1 MQAHPLGNGA
11 TNIILINK
19 EKIQRTIIKNKTIMT
34 TFFIEALVFILVLLL
49 FALFAS
55 WIGKF
60 NGNRKEQ
67 FIEKT
72 LSRKEAFI
80 DKSIENVLDK
90 VSTTVTSCID
100 MARDSSKI
108 GPWYLVVYTQDSNYP
123 IWISN
128 NTIRSVHPDSANNKI
143 IVKQFNG
150 EDMVIEN
157 VISYEL
163 CSANEMCDY
172 DM

>member
-1 MQAHPLGNGA
+1 M
-11 TNIILINK
+11 NIIFS
-19 EKIQRTIIKNKTIMT
+19 TIIAIIIVM
-34 TFFIEALVFILVLLL
+34 L
-49 FALFAS
+49 FAIFVA

-60 NGNRKEQ
+60 NAKDKLA
-67 FIEKT
+67 FIEKI
-72 LSRKEAFI
+72 LDRKEAFI
-80 DKSIENVLDK
+80 DRAIEKVLDK
-90 VSTTVTSCID
+90 VSTTVTSGID
-100 MARDSSKI
+100 MAMDQHKT
-108 GPWYLVVYTQDSNYP
+108 GPWFLVVYIQDSNYP

-128 NTIRSVHPDSANNKI
+128 NTIRSVHPDPEHCKI

-163 CSANEMCDY
+163 CSANDMCEY

>member
-1 MQAHPLGNGA
+1 M
-11 TNIILINK
+11 NIIFS
-19 EKIQRTIIKNKTIMT
+19 TIIAI
-34 TFFIEALVFILVLLL
+34 IILLL
-49 FALFAS
+49 FTIFAA

-60 NGNRKEQ
+60 NAKDKLE

-90 VSTTVTSCID
+90 IHTAVKSDITMATV
-100 MARDSSKI
+100 SSKT
-108 GPWYLVVYTQDSNYP
+108 GPWYLAVYTKDSNYP
-123 IWISN
+123 IWVSN
-128 NTIRSVHPDSANNKI
+128 NNIRSVHPDPENAKI
-143 IVKQFNG
+143 IIKQFCN

-157 VISYEL
+157 VVNY
-163 CSANEMCDY
+163 EMCPGNDLCEY

>member
-1 MQAHPLGNGA
+1 M
-11 TNIILINK
+11 NIIFSILIALF
-19 EKIQRTIIKNKTIMT
+19 II
-34 TFFIEALVFILVLLL
+34 LL
-49 FALFAS
+49 FSSFAT
-55 WIGKF
+55 WLEGKQK
-60 NGNRKEQ
+60 KE
-67 FIEKT
+67 FFEK
-72 LSRKEAFI
+72 AI
-80 DKSIENVLDK
+80 DK
-90 VSTTVTSCID
+90 VSTLIDSKMVEVTD
-100 MARDSSKI
+100 QYKA

-128 NTIRSVHPDSANNKI
+128 NTIRSVHPDPEHCNI

-163 CSANEMCDY
+163 CSANDMCEY

>member
-1 MQAHPLGNGA
+1 M
-11 TNIILINK
+11 NIIFS
-19 EKIQRTIIKNKTIMT
+19 TIIAI
-34 TFFIEALVFILVLLL
+34 IILLL
-49 FALFAS
+49 FTIFAA

-60 NGNRKEQ
+60 NAKDKLA

-72 LSRKEAFI
+72 LDRKEAFI
-80 DKSIENVLDK
+80 DKAIEKVLDK
-90 VSTTVTSCID
+90 VSKTVTYDIT
-100 MARDSSKI
+100 MAMNQHKT

-128 NTIRSVHPDSANNKI
+128 NTIRSVLPDPANNKI

-150 EDMVIEN
+150 EDIVIEN
-157 VISYEL
+157 VESYEL
-163 CSANEMCDY
+163 CSGSDMCDY

>member
-1 MQAHPLGNGA
+1 M
-11 TNIILINK
+11 NIIFS
-19 EKIQRTIIKNKTIMT
+19 TIIAI
-34 TFFIEALVFILVLLL
+34 IILLL
-49 FALFAS
+49 FAIFAA

-60 NGNRKEQ
+60 NAKDKLE
-67 FIEKT
+67 FILKT
-72 LSRKEAFI
+72 LERKEAFI

-90 VSTTVTSCID
+90 IHTAVKSDID
-100 MARDSSKI
+100 MAMDQHKT
-108 GPWYLVVYTQDSNYP
+108 GPWFLVVYIQDSNYP

-128 NTIRSVHPDSANNKI
+128 NTIRSVHPDPEHCKI

-150 EDMVIEN
+150 EDMVIEH

-163 CSANEMCDY
+163 CSGSDLCEY